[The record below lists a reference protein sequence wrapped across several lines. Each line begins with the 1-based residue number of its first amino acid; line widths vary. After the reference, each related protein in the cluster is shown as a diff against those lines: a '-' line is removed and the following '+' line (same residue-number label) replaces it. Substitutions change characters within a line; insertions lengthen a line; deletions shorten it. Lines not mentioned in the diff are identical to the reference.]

1 MGVWACNAGVCVCV
15 NGVGLVGC
23 VTQDFRTN
31 TKDAVVFLIDARKCM
46 LATNGEGEVFLHNA
60 MRAAVQTL
68 KAKIVATPTDLVGIW
83 FYGTVRTVVVGVVAV
98 VVRPPLAHV
107 HGMRTRGHGAS
118 GTALWQE

>member
-1 MGVWACNAGVCVCV
+1 MCV

-46 LATNGEGEVFLHNA
+46 LETNGEGEVFLHNA

-83 FYGTVRTVVVGVVAV
+83 FYGTVRTVVVVV
-98 VVRPPLAHV
+98 VVRLPLAHV
-107 HGMRTRGHGAS
+107 HGMRTRGRG
-118 GTALWQE
+118 G

>member
-1 MGVWACNAGVCVCV
+1 MSMVY
-15 NGVGLVGC
+15 

-83 FYGTVRTVVVGVVAV
+83 FYGTVRTLVVVVAV

-107 HGMRTRGHGAS
+107 HGMRTRGWGGS
-118 GTALWQE
+118 GTAPWQE